1 MLGINASYCSLK
13 CLFFSKFPNT
23 NLKSASEG
31 DRDLSAARS
40 LDEQVSG
47 FISVQDPTAIVKVE
61 AGIGMVT

>member
-1 MLGINASYCSLK
+1 MLGINASYGSLK
-13 CLFFSKFPNT
+13 CLFFSKFPST

-31 DRDLSAARS
+31 EKDLSVARS
-40 LDEQVSG
+40 FDEQISG

>member
-1 MLGINASYCSLK
+1 MLGINASYYSLK
-13 CLFFSKFPNT
+13 CLFFSKFPST

-31 DRDLSAARS
+31 EEDLSISRS
-40 LDEQVSG
+40 FGEQISG